1 MITQR
6 FEEIDKR
13 AISIIVDFDWAEWF
27 GEEYACCA
35 AENFYVDLMRRQ

>member
-13 AISIIVDFDWAEWF
+13 SIPVIVNFDLAEWF

-35 AENFYVDLMRRQ
+35 AKDFDIDLMRWQ